1 MQPGILRALH
11 LHFMLSRPAD
21 NIRCKGC
28 GRRAVEFSNEKMMR
42 ALKATAA
49 SITLLCASCVDV
61 DVSRR
66 RALQL
71 HAFSAPVAVPPLIPV
86 APAHAAAKKYSAAD
100 AQKAFAE
107 LKAARAALDA
117 VDKPLAGG
125 DLEKAAAALQAPPLV
140 AFEDNATIIVQA
152 PVLTAEDKKA
162 IGTIRRYGVAADVII
177 MVGGLGEALDNGD
190 VRQAKSFLAKAKG
203 SLDEVIGVARGGG
216 LR

>member
-1 MQPGILRALH
+1 
-11 LHFMLSRPAD
+11 MLSRPAD

-28 GRRAVEFSNEKMMR
+28 GRRAVEFSNEKMMH

-71 HAFSAPVAVPPLIPV
+71 HAFSAPVAVPPLIAV
-86 APAHAAAKKYSAAD
+86 APAHAASKKYSAAD
-100 AQKAFAE
+100 ASKAFAE
-107 LKAARAALDA
+107 LKAARMALDA

-125 DLEKAAAALQAPPLV
+125 DLEKAAAALQAPPLL

-162 IGTIRRYGVAADVII
+162 MI
-177 MVGGLGEALDNGD
+177 
-190 VRQAKSFLAKAKG
+190 
-203 SLDEVIGVARGGG
+203 
-216 LR
+216 

>member
-1 MQPGILRALH
+1 M
-11 LHFMLSRPAD
+11 
-21 NIRCKGC
+21 
-28 GRRAVEFSNEKMMR
+28 
-42 ALKATAA
+42 KASELT
-49 SITLLCASCVDV
+49 
-61 DVSRR
+61 
-66 RALQL
+66 
-71 HAFSAPVAVPPLIPV
+71 
-86 APAHAAAKKYSAAD
+86 D

-107 LKAARAALDA
+107 LKEARMALDA

-177 MVGGLGEALDNGD
+177 MTGGLSEALDNGD